1 MARSY
6 THIKQY
12 YEEMEQMHQEGH
24 SCREI
29 GEKFGFT
36 KEQVKECL
44 RRPRRKARKEQESI
58 PKRGGRPAKQIPTT
72 LSALDKEVKQLQM
85 ENELLRDFLK
95 AAKGGEGPSQIRGH
109 TKICSQVSG
118 RYYVPF
124 L

>member
-1 MARSY
+1 MARKY

-44 RRPRRKARKEQESI
+44 RRPRRKAKKEQKRI
-58 PKRGGRPAKQIPTT
+58 PKRRGRPAKQIPTT
-72 LSALDKEVKQLQM
+72 LSALEKEVKQLRM
-85 ENELLRDFLK
+85 ENELLQDFLK
-95 AAKGGEGPSQIRGH
+95 ATERK
-109 TKICSQVSG
+109 
-118 RYYVPF
+118 
-124 L
+124 

>member
-44 RRPRRKARKEQESI
+44 RRPRRKAQEEQERV
-58 PKRGGRPAKQIPTT
+58 PKRRGRPAKQIPTT
-72 LSALDKEVKQLQM
+72 LSSLEKEVKQLRM

-95 AAKGGEGPSQIRGH
+95 AAER
-109 TKICSQVSG
+109 
-118 RYYVPF
+118 R
-124 L
+124 

>member
-1 MARSY
+1 MSRSY

-44 RRPRRKARKEQESI
+44 RRPRRKAQ
-58 PKRGGRPAKQIPTT
+58 KRRGRPAKQIPTT
-72 LSALDKEVKQLQM
+72 LPSLEKEVKQLRM

-95 AAKGGEGPSQIRGH
+95 AAEKR
-109 TKICSQVSG
+109 
-118 RYYVPF
+118 
-124 L
+124 

>member
-1 MARSY
+1 MVRSY

-44 RRPRRKARKEQESI
+44 RRPRRKAQKEQESI
-58 PKRGGRPAKQIPTT
+58 PKRRGRPAKQIPTT
-72 LSALDKEVKQLQM
+72 LSALEKEVKQLRM

-95 AAKGGEGPSQIRGH
+95 AAERK
-109 TKICSQVSG
+109 
-118 RYYVPF
+118 
-124 L
+124 

>member
-1 MARSY
+1 MNMARNY

-44 RRPRRKARKEQESI
+44 RRPRRKAGKEQESQNNAGDQQGKHQ
-58 PKRGGRPAKQIPTT
+58 PHCQR
-72 LSALDKEVKQLQM
+72 
-85 ENELLRDFLK
+85 
-95 AAKGGEGPSQIRGH
+95 
-109 TKICSQVSG
+109 
-118 RYYVPF
+118 
-124 L
+124 

>member
-44 RRPRRKARKEQESI
+44 RRPRKDAAPRDIVAEQACEI
-58 PKRGGRPAKQIPTT
+58 QRLR
-72 LSALDKEVKQLQM
+72 M

-95 AAKGGEGPSQIRGH
+95 ATERK
-109 TKICSQVSG
+109 
-118 RYYVPF
+118 
-124 L
+124 